1 MGFLVPDGNGG
12 MRDTGNPNGYGP
24 INNTGS
30 ANNYGAGSGYRGGGG
45 VVGSPMDFLNNSSPP
60 PYSPSSSYWNNTGI
74 AGGQTLAQMDGYSI
88 PTNAGGGIDLT
99 QAGGGYAPNQAPA
112 PVGGSGSGGG
122 GGFFTGGGF
131 DFGDLFNAGLDY
143 YQRNEEIGGQENLGN
158 LALQTGQQAGR
169 TAAEMAKFQ
178 PYTVTGNLA
187 TGRTTAEG
195 GLNLELTPEELER
208 QQARFGQA
216 EGLFGQVGVDPAVA
230 QRELYEQIRSVQ
242 RPEEERE
249 RLRMQEGLFSGGRGG
264 ISQAQYGGSNQEQFG
279 FDMAQAE
286 ARNKAS
292 LAARTQALAEQNQAL
307 DMAGALTGY
316 AYQPQQEAISMFGAG
331 NAPASYADA
340 ARRQQGSLYGES
352 ALKGLEGMLQAQRL
366 ANDMRMGR
374 NQDIRTGLFGSGDIE
389 GQATQSLFDYGAGK
403 VGDYLGNA
411 EWNPFGSNYQGYNV
425 GGSRSTIG
433 GTGMTS
439 GGSGGS
445 SQAGAYTGGGTGM
458 SRGGDADN
466 DGVLN
471 VSDRY
476 PLDPTR
482 S

>member
-1 MGFLVPDGNGG
+1 MSQFFGQNVDGTYPVGYVGPRGTLTGG
-12 MRDTGNPNGYGP
+12 

-30 ANNYGAGSGYRGGGG
+30 ANNYGAGSGYRGGNPFGT
-45 VVGSPMDFLNNSSPP
+45 SPFTPE
-60 PYSPSSSYWNNTGI
+60 
-74 AGGQTLAQMDGYSI
+74 ALA
-88 PTNAGGGIDLT
+88 N
-99 QAGGGYAPNQAPA
+99 A
-112 PVGGSGSGGG
+112 PVGTGVGDRGSSIAAGNPTPAGGNVGGG
-122 GGFFTGGGF
+122 GGLFTGGGF
-131 DFGDLFNAGLDY
+131 NMGDLFNAGLDY
-143 YQRNEEIGGQENLGN
+143 YQRNEEISGQENIGN

-187 TGRTTAEG
+187 RGVTDEQG
-195 GLNLELTPEELER
+195 GLDLQLSPAELAR

-216 EGLFGQVGVDPAVA
+216 EGLFGRVGVDPSVA
-230 QRELYEQIRSVQ
+230 QRELYEQIRGVQ

-249 RLRMQEGLFSGGRGG
+249 RLRMQEGLFSSGRGG

-279 FDMAQAE
+279 FDLAQAE
-286 ARNKAS
+286 ARNRAS

-316 AYQPQQEAISMFGAG
+316 AYQPQEQAISMFGAG

-340 ARRQQGSLYGES
+340 ARRQQGSLYGTS
-352 ALKGLEGMLQAQRL
+352 ALQGLEGMLQAQQL

-374 NQDIRTGLFGSGDIE
+374 NQDIRTGVFGSGDIE
-389 GQATQSLFDYGAGK
+389 GQATQSLFDYGAGAI
-403 VGDYLGNA
+403 GDYLGNA

-471 VSDRY
+471 VSDSY

>member
-1 MGFLVPDGNGG
+1 MSQFIGQDVNGQYPVG
-12 MRDTGNPNGYGP
+12 YTGPRGLTNPND
-24 INNTGS
+24 
-30 ANNYGAGSGYRGGGG
+30 AFGAGSGYRGGG
-45 VVGSPMDFLNNSSPP
+45 
-60 PYSPSSSYWNNTGI
+60 
-74 AGGQTLAQMDGYSI
+74 
-88 PTNAGGGIDLT
+88 IDLL
-99 QAGGGYAPNQAPA
+99 QAGGGYAPNQTSIAAGDP
-112 PVGGSGSGGG
+112 PPSSGGNGGG

-131 DFGDLFNAGLDY
+131 NFGDLFNAGLDY

-187 TGRTTAEG
+187 TGRTTPEG
-195 GLNLELTPEELER
+195 GLDLQLSPEELAR

-264 ISQAQYGGSNQEQFG
+264 ISQAQYGGSNQETFG
-279 FDMAQAE
+279 FDLAQAE

-292 LAARTQALAEQNQAL
+292 LDARTQALAEQQQAL
-307 DMAGALTGY
+307 EMAGSLTGY
-316 AYQPQQEAISMFGAG
+316 AYQPQEQAIDLFGAS

-340 ARRQQGSLYGES
+340 ARRQQGSLYGQS
-352 ALKGLEGMLQAQRL
+352 ALAGLEGMLQAQQL

-374 NQDIRTGLFGSGDIE
+374 NQDIRTSLFGSGDIE

-403 VGDYLGNA
+403 IGDYLGGA
-411 EWNPFGSNYQGYNV
+411 SWNPFGYNY
-425 GGSRSTIG
+425 GGDIRRNTTYDG
-433 GTGMTS
+433 RD
-439 GGSGGS
+439 
-445 SQAGAYTGGGTGM
+445 TGGG
-458 SRGGDADN
+458 
-466 DGVLN
+466 VLD
-471 VSDRY
+471 VGSI
-476 PLDPTR
+476 LDLPEDFDITKE
-482 S
+482 

>member
-1 MGFLVPDGNGG
+1 MSQFYGQNIDGTYPVGYVGPRGTLTGG
-12 MRDTGNPNGYGP
+12 

-30 ANNYGAGSGYRGGGG
+30 ANNYGAGSGYRGG
-45 VVGSPMDFLNNSSPP
+45 
-60 PYSPSSSYWNNTGI
+60 
-74 AGGQTLAQMDGYSI
+74 
-88 PTNAGGGIDLT
+88 GGGIDLT

-307 DMAGALTGY
+307 DMAGGALTGY

-403 VGDYLGNA
+403 VGDYLGGA
-411 EWNPFGSNYQGYNV
+411 SWNPFGYNY
-425 GGSRSTIG
+425 GGDIRRNTTYDG
-433 GTGMTS
+433 RD
-439 GGSGGS
+439 
-445 SQAGAYTGGGTGM
+445 TGGG
-458 SRGGDADN
+458 
-466 DGVLN
+466 VLD
-471 VSDRY
+471 VGSI
-476 PLDPTR
+476 LDLPEDFDITKE
-482 S
+482 

>member
-1 MGFLVPDGNGG
+1 MSVGPNMSVEELNQLAKMNQQV
-12 MRDTGNPNGYGP
+12 TNP
-24 INNTGS
+24 
-30 ANNYGAGSGYRGGGG
+30 NYGAGSGYQGGGG

-74 AGGQTLAQMDGYSI
+74 AGGA
-88 PTNAGGGIDLT
+88 GGIDLL

-112 PVGGSGSGGG
+112 PAGGNVGGG

-131 DFGDLFNAGLDY
+131 NMGDLFNTGAEY
-143 YQRNEEIGGQENLGN
+143 YNQQQEVGRATDLRN

-169 TAAEMAKFQ
+169 TAADMAKFQ

-195 GLNLELTPEELER
+195 GLNLELTPEELAR

-264 ISQAQYGGSNQEQFG
+264 ISQAQYGGSNQETFG
-279 FDMAQAE
+279 FDLAQAE

-292 LAARTQALAEQNQAL
+292 LDARTQALAEQNQAL
-307 DMAGALTGY
+307 EMAGALTGY
-316 AYQPQQEAISMFGAG
+316 AYQPQEQAIDLFGAG

-340 ARRQQGSLYGES
+340 ARRQQGSLYGQS
-352 ALKGLEGMLQAQRL
+352 ALAGLEGMLQAQQL
-366 ANDMRMGR
+366 ANDLRATRDRGI
-374 NQDIRTGLFGSGDIE
+374 QTSLFGSGDIA

-403 VGDYLGNA
+403 IGDYLGGA
-411 EWNPFGSNYQGYNV
+411 SWNPFGYNY
-425 GGSRSTIG
+425 GGDIRRNTTYDG
-433 GTGMTS
+433 RD
-439 GGSGGS
+439 
-445 SQAGAYTGGGTGM
+445 TGGG
-458 SRGGDADN
+458 
-466 DGVLN
+466 VLD
-471 VSDRY
+471 VGSI
-476 PLDPTR
+476 LDLPEDFDITKE
-482 S
+482 

>member
-1 MGFLVPDGNGG
+1 MSQFYGQNIDGTYPVGYVGPRGTLTGG
-12 MRDTGNPNGYGP
+12 
-24 INNTGS
+24 INNTGA
-30 ANNYGAGSGYRGGGG
+30 ANNYGAGSGYQGGG
-45 VVGSPMDFLNNSSPP
+45 N
-60 PYSPSSSYWNNTGI
+60 
-74 AGGQTLAQMDGYSI
+74 
-88 PTNAGGGIDLT
+88 
-99 QAGGGYAPNQAPA
+99 
-112 PVGGSGSGGG
+112 
-122 GGFFTGGGF
+122 GGFN
-131 DFGDLFNAGLDY
+131 FGEFAGNLFNTGLDY
-143 YQRNEEIGGQENLGN
+143 Y
-158 LALQTGQQAGR
+158 TGQQGIDSARAAGGLALGTASGIGQ
-169 TAAEMAKFQ
+169 TAADMAKFQ

-195 GLNLELTPEELER
+195 GLNLELTPEELAR

-230 QRELYEQIRSVQ
+230 QRELYEQIRGVQ

-264 ISQAQYGGSNQEQFG
+264 ISQAQYGGSNQETFG
-279 FDMAQAE
+279 FDLAQAE

-316 AYQPQQEAISMFGAG
+316 AYQPQEQAISMFGAG
-331 NAPASYADA
+331 NAPSSYADA
-340 ARRQQGSLYGES
+340 ARRAGGQLYGTS
-352 ALKGLEGMLQAQRL
+352 AIKGLEGFLQGEEMANRL
-366 ANDMRMGR
+366 EGR
-374 NQDIRTGLFGSGDIE
+374 QFDALRTGMFGSPDIE
-389 GQATQSLFDYGAGK
+389 GQATQSVFDYGVGK

-471 VSDRY
+471 VNDRY

>member
-1 MGFLVPDGNGG
+1 MSVGPSMSSAELNQLANMNQQV
-12 MRDTGNPNGYGP
+12 TNP
-24 INNTGS
+24 
-30 ANNYGAGSGYRGGGG
+30 NYGAGSGYQGGGG
-45 VVGSPMDFLNNSSPP
+45 VAGSPMDFLNNSSPP
-60 PYSPSSSYWNNTGI
+60 PYSPSSPYWNNTGI
-74 AGGQTLAQMDGYSI
+74 AGGQTLAQMDGLSV
-88 PTNAGGGIDLT
+88 PPNAGGG
-99 QAGGGYAPNQAPA
+99 N
-112 PVGGSGSGGG
+112 GGG

-131 DFGDLFNAGLDY
+131 NMGDLFNAGLDY
-143 YQRNEEIGGQENLGN
+143 YQRNEEIGGQENIGN

-195 GLNLELTPEELER
+195 GLNLELTPEELAR

-216 EGLFGQVGVDPAVA
+216 EGLFGRVGVDPAVA

-264 ISQAQYGGSNQEQFG
+264 ISQAQYGGSNQETFG

-286 ARNKAS
+286 ARNRAS
-292 LAARTQALAEQNQAL
+292 LDARTQALAEQNQAL

-340 ARRQQGSLYGES
+340 ARRQQGSLYGKS
-352 ALKGLEGMLQAQRL
+352 ALAGLQGMLQAQQL

-374 NQDIRTGLFGSGDIE
+374 NQDIRTGLFGSEDIA
-389 GQATQSLFDYGAGK
+389 GQATQSLFDYGAGAL
-403 VGDYLGNA
+403 GDYLGSA
-411 EWNPFGSNYQGYNV
+411 TWNPFGDNYGGGGNV
-425 GGSRSTIG
+425 LDRRGAFTNG
-433 GTGMTS
+433 TS
-439 GGSGGS
+439 GGNRGA
-445 SQAGAYTGGGTGM
+445 SQAGAYTGEFGTGG
-458 SRGGDADN
+458 RGNVVVDATN
-466 DGVLN
+466 
-471 VSDRY
+471 Y
-476 PLDPTR
+476 LDDDYNILDD
-482 S
+482 